1 MTTTNRTSTAT
12 IVLLVLGALVVLP
25 LLTMGG
31 GMMGFGGFGM
41 LGGGMFLWPLLLIGL
56 VLLLVYGVGNR
67 DLGDDTGQ
75 AQAIET
81 LRERYARGELTADEY
96 DDRLRTLRNEQQ
108 GS

>member
-1 MTTTNRTSTAT
+1 
-12 IVLLVLGALVVLP
+12 
-25 LLTMGG
+25 
-31 GMMGFGGFGM
+31 M

-67 DLGDDTGQ
+67 DRSDDTDQ

-81 LRERYARGELTADEY
+81 LRERYARGELSEDEY
-96 DDRLRTLRNEQQ
+96 GDRLRTLRNEQQ

>member
-1 MTTTNRTSTAT
+1 
-12 IVLLVLGALVVLP
+12 
-25 LLTMGG
+25 
-31 GMMGFGGFGM
+31 MMGFGGFGM

-67 DLGDDTGQ
+67 DRSDDTDQ

-81 LRERYARGELTADEY
+81 LRERYARGELSEDEY
-96 DDRLRTLRNEQQ
+96 GDRLRTLRNEQQ